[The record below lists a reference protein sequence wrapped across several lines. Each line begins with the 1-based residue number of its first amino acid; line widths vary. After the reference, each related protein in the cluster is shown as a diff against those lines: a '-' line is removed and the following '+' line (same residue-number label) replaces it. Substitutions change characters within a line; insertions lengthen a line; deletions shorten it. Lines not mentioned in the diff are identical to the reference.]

1 MQNVVGPYLLPVIE
15 AAADY
20 GVCRATLAQAAHLDL
35 PEVLPAFFTGE
46 QYLSLLQAACDLSGD
61 ESFGLT
67 VGRHVRPATYSLLG
81 VTLLSC
87 QHLGQSLDQVLRWE
101 GLVHQLGQ
109 SHVEITAGVGAFNW
123 TSPHSHAALV
133 DSVFA
138 GIMSFAHWLSG
149 RRVPLVRVEFRH
161 AIRRRAPYERFFQC
175 EVIDQAERNA
185 LICEAAV
192 LAWPVVQADPSL
204 LANLQEMA
212 SKLLMTR
219 ERESGLLRTVRRLIS
234 DAFPQQLKLEDVAQ
248 ALAMSPRTLQ
258 RRLQAEGTHFQQEL
272 DWVRRNTAEDY
283 LRYSRCH
290 LTEIAYLL
298 GYQEQSSFTH
308 AFKAWAGL
316 SPGEYR
322 RKHATRG

>member
-20 GVCRATLAQAAHLDL
+20 GVNRVTLAHAARLDL
-35 PEVLPAFFTGE
+35 PEELPAFFSCE
-46 QYLSLLQAACDLSGD
+46 QYLALLEAACDLSGD

-81 VTLLSC
+81 VILLSC
-87 QHLGQSLDQVLRWE
+87 QHLGQSLHQVLRWE

-109 SHVEITAGVGAFNW
+109 SHVAMDDGVGVFEWA
-123 TSPHSHAALV
+123 SPHSHAALV

-138 GIMSFAHWLSG
+138 GILSFAHWLCG
-149 RRVPLVRVEFRH
+149 RRVPLLRVEFRH
-161 AIRRRAPYERFFQC
+161 AIRHRAPYERFFQC
-175 EVIDQAERNA
+175 EVIDLAARNA
-185 LICEAAV
+185 LICESAV
-192 LAWPVVQADPSL
+192 LAWPVVQADPGL
-204 LANLQEMA
+204 LANLQAMA
-212 SKLLMTR
+212 SKLLMSR
-219 ERESGLLRTVRRLIS
+219 ERETGLLRTVRSLMS

-248 ALAMSPRTLQ
+248 SLAMSPRTLQ

-272 DWVRRNTAEDY
+272 DWVRRTTAEDY

-290 LTEIAYLL
+290 LTEIAYML

-308 AFKAWAGL
+308 AFKVWTGL

-322 RKHATRG
+322 RKYATRG